1 MADISQYDPIIEAA
15 AREWNVDPNLMRS
28 MIWQESSGK
37 PGAVSKVG
45 AQGLMQVMPQTGADM
60 GATDLTDPVQNIYAG
75 AKYLSQAL
83 DAEKSVPQALL
94 YYHGGPDWRKKYGP
108 ESAAYVPGVQQKYA
122 QMVARYAAPTVQP
135 EPAADPFTSALIA
148 AKGGDAKTN
157 EAASD
162 PFTSVL
168 TQAQKVATKAAE
180 PPPPPDGTEA
190 AAEVGPYGDV
200 PTGMTAQA
208 GANIG
213 NAVVQGAKE
222 GFGSEPIGIDPNGAT
237 EAWLRSKGVVPPT
250 GAGSGNLLQNF
261 NEAVI
266 NPLAATADLG
276 YRTAGAL
283 YRGGQALVAQTGA
296 ELGQPQLGRDLA
308 SIPDAFAGS
317 PNALRGPK
325 LPSVRPNPLSSIP
338 ERAPEPPAAL
348 PAPVSPVLT
357 SKPPA
362 PPFVPPSAT
371 IPTASTAADIA
382 KMLEALPDAPPRP
395 DFVPPGTPRPNPLAA
410 PPGSYNP
417 LSVAQPPEIA
427 PVAPGA
433 PTQIA
438 EPPVPRSMGAAA
450 SSSAEAALS
459 PAQTQAYMATAEGKK
474 LLEPQPIG
482 RDDNAY
488 IPGVTPNA
496 AEIEQSV
503 NTAREL
509 KSHQIQ
515 SPEVSQEAKD
525 IVNFN
530 NEKRDEFVHNLAGS
544 DVTLQN
550 AIDARA
556 KQAETDLA
564 ATWKNKADA
573 NPQPILDAAQ
583 SILDS
588 PDGRRPL
595 VRSRVDAVTKELYNP
610 DGSLIT
616 DPEQLYGVRKH
627 IDDMLSK
634 EANAAEPL
642 NVRASASLQKI
653 KSALDG
659 VINEAAPGFSKYLKN
674 FSDASRPIDA
684 MRVLQDGIPSLYDA
698 QNVIQPNRV
707 QNFMRKVVDARSS
720 PGINPYKSLTDE
732 QMAQLWALRDDTR
745 RSAAAQNLARTP
757 GSDTAQNAW
766 DIARGAGNVGGQLA
780 LHGAANLAFGPGLGS
795 MVVSGA
801 KGVVKP
807 FTAAR
812 AAAKQTQKGLQ
823 MLRTDPKTLRN
834 PLSPEH

>member
-108 ESAAYVPGVQQKYA
+108 ESAAYVPSVQQKYA

-135 EPAADPFTSALIA
+135 EPAADSFTSALIA

-180 PPPPPDGTEA
+180 PPPPDGTEA

-222 GFGSEPIGIDPNGAT
+222 GFGSGPIGIDPNGAT
-237 EAWLRSKGVVPPT
+237 EAWLRGKGVVPPT

-317 PNALRGPK
+317 PNALRGPE
-325 LPSVRPNPLSSIP
+325 LPSVRPNQLSSIP

-348 PAPVSPVLT
+348 PAPVNPVLA

-362 PPFVPPSAT
+362 PPFVPPGAT

-410 PPGSYNP
+410 PSGAYNP

-427 PVAPGA
+427 PVNPGS
-433 PTQIA
+433 PPQIA
-438 EPPVPRSMGAAA
+438 EPPVPQSMGAAA
-450 SSSAEAALS
+450 SSAAEAAMT
-459 PAQTQAYMATAEGKK
+459 PAQVQAYRSTAEGQK

-482 RDDNAY
+482 RDENAY
-488 IPGVTPNA
+488 VPGVTPNA

-509 KSHQIQ
+509 KALNVM
-515 SPEVSQEAKD
+515 SPEVSQEAKE
-525 IVNFN
+525 IAVAN
-530 NEKRDEFVHNLAGS
+530 NDQRMDFEKNIRGS
-544 DVTLQN
+544 EVTRQN
-550 AIDARA
+550 AIDARDR
-556 KQAETDLA
+556 QAEEDLA
-564 ATWKNKADA
+564 ATWKNKKDADA
-573 NPQPILDAAQ
+573 SPVIKTAQ
-583 SILDS
+583 DIFDS
-588 PDGRRPL
+588 ADGRRPL
-595 VRSRVDAVTKELYNP
+595 IRSRVDSVTKELYKP

-627 IDDMLSK
+627 IDDLLSK
-634 EANAAEPL
+634 EAGVDDPL
-642 NVRASASLQKI
+642 SVRAASNLLKL
-653 KSALDG
+653 KASLDG
-659 VINEAAPGFSKYLKN
+659 VIEKAAPGFGQYLKN
-674 FSDASRPIDA
+674 FSEASRPIDA
-684 MRVLQDGIPSLYDA
+684 MEVLQAKGGLPSIYDS
-698 QNVIQPNRV
+698 QNRIQYGRM
-707 QNFMRKVVDARSS
+707 QTLMRKIVDARAA
-720 PGINPYKSLTDE
+720 PGINPYKSITDD
-732 QMAQLWALRDDTR
+732 QMAALWALRDDLR
-745 RSAAAQNLARTP
+745 RSAAAQDLARAP
-757 GSDTAQNAW
+757 GSDTQMLGW
-766 DIARGAGNVGGQLA
+766 DMARKMGTQA
-780 LHGAANLAFGPGLGS
+780 LVHGAANYALGPGVGS
-795 MVVSGA
+795 IAVGS
-801 KGVVKP
+801 VKRAIQP